1 MQGPWLPASILL
13 PNLITLQKPTL
24 TNVLPV
30 FSQDWVDG
38 SPFPMA
44 FTPISFRLSP
54 SLDLKEKFYSTS
66 HSWNQNTPN
75 PRVRK
80 TLASHVDGVILAACC
95 KEIVP
100 FLQLPV
106 SGWMLSTASHS
117 SWALSTS
124 VLITAKAR
132 KGAPLRSRC
141 LDHCQPQPYLPAL
154 GLVASDTHFAQL
166 PELYWELWLGL
177 RPCSKGPEGDLTTWH
192 PSISFCCQGLE
203 DAVVLQLWDL

>member
-66 HSWNQNTPN
+66 HS
-75 PRVRK
+75 
-80 TLASHVDGVILAACC
+80 
-95 KEIVP
+95 
-100 FLQLPV
+100 
-106 SGWMLSTASHS
+106 
-117 SWALSTS
+117 
-124 VLITAKAR
+124 
-132 KGAPLRSRC
+132 
-141 LDHCQPQPYLPAL
+141 
-154 GLVASDTHFAQL
+154 
-166 PELYWELWLGL
+166 
-177 RPCSKGPEGDLTTWH
+177 
-192 PSISFCCQGLE
+192 
-203 DAVVLQLWDL
+203 